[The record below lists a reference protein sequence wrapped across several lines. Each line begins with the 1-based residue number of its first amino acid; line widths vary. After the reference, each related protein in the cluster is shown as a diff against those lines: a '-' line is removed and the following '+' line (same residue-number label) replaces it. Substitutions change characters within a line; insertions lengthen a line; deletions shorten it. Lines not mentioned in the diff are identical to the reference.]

1 MEVNMP
7 FSVGNSARIGSNTP
21 ASIHLKMLR
30 DTNRELNKHQLNIS
44 TGKQIN
50 NASDDVANYPTSRI
64 LRSRNSTLQSAM
76 EAVADAGNVVNII
89 LESYD
94 NIVDLVTEIKNNA
107 AQAASGVQGTDE
119 KIALSK
125 AAYRLA
131 SQIQTV
137 VDSSVFGGRS
147 LIDGS
152 FSANFVIS
160 VNASNSLQTLTIDM
174 GTANPNFNTSSGNFD
189 INSMNISN
197 FAGVTGLDLRELDL
211 VNSTDLGIFTDD
223 KLALTLTSL
232 SHAIDNIT
240 NTAAY
245 VGGYSQRLESQA
257 ELLTEQITGYKDTI
271 SRIEDADVA
280 REQLELT
287 KKQFMQQTALYSLTQ
302 ANVSP
307 QSYLRLLE

>member
-30 DTNRELNKHQLNIS
+30 DTNSALNKHQLNIS

-125 AAYRLA
+125 AAFRLA

-147 LIDGS
+147 LIDGT

-160 VNASNSLQTLTIDM
+160 VNASNSLQTLSIDM

-189 INSMNISN
+189 INSMSVSN
-197 FAGVTGLDLRELDL
+197 FAGVTGLDLRELDS
-211 VNSTDLGIFTDD
+211 VNATDLGIFTDD

-232 SHAIDNIT
+232 AHAIDNIT

-245 VGGYSQRLESQA
+245 VGGYSQRLESQT

>member
-1 MEVNMP
+1 MP

-21 ASIHLKMLR
+21 AGIHLKMLR
-30 DTNRELNKHQLNIS
+30 DSSRQLNKHQLNIS

-64 LRSRNSTLQSAM
+64 LKSRNSTLQSAM

-94 NIVDLVTEIKNNA
+94 NIVDLVTEIKNSA

-125 AAYRLA
+125 SAYRLA

-147 LIDGS
+147 LINGT

-174 GTANPNFNTSSGNFD
+174 GTANPDFNTSSGNFD
-189 INSMNISN
+189 INSMSISN
-197 FAGVTGLDLRELDL
+197 FAGVTGLDLRDLDL

-223 KLALTLTSL
+223 RLALTLTSL
-232 SHAIDNIT
+232 AHAIDNIT

-245 VGGYSQRLESQA
+245 VGGYSQRLESQT

-271 SRIEDADVA
+271 SRIEDADIA

>member
-7 FSVGNSARIGSNTP
+7 FSVGNSARISSNTP
-21 ASIHLKMLR
+21 AASHLKALR
-30 DTNRELNKHQLNIS
+30 DSTLELNKHQLNLS

-50 NASDDVANYPTSRI
+50 NASDDIANYPTSRI
-64 LRSRNSTLQSAM
+64 LQSRNSTLQSAFQ
-76 EAVADAGNVVNII
+76 AVADAGNVVNII
-89 LESYD
+89 LESLD
-94 NIVDLVTEIKNNA
+94 NIADLITEIKDST
-107 AQAASGVQGTDE
+107 AQAASGIQGTDE

-131 SQIQTV
+131 SQIQTI

-147 LIDGS
+147 LIDGT

-160 VNASNSLQTLTIDM
+160 VNASNSLQTLSIDM
-174 GTANPNFNTSSGNFD
+174 GTANPNFNTETGFFD
-189 INSMNISN
+189 VNAMGISN
-197 FAGVTGLDLRELDL
+197 FAGVSGLDLRELNL
-211 VNSTDLGIFTDD
+211 TDSNNLGIFSDD
-223 KLALTLTSL
+223 NIATTLASMSEAL
-232 SHAIDNIT
+232 DNIT

-245 VGGYSQRLESQA
+245 VGGFSKRLDSQSEF
-257 ELLTEQITGYKDTI
+257 LTEQITGYKDTI

-280 REQLELT
+280 REQLEIV
-287 KKQFMQQTALYSLTQ
+287 KRQFMQQTALQSLSQ

>member
-21 ASIHLKMLR
+21 AESHLKALNDSLKR
-30 DTNRELNKHQLNIS
+30 LNKHQLNLS
-44 TGKQIN
+44 TGKRVN
-50 NASDDVANYPTSRI
+50 NASDDIANYPTSRI
-64 LRSRNSTLQSAM
+64 LDSRNSTLQSAVK
-76 EAVADAGNVVNII
+76 AVADAGNVVNII

-94 NIVDLVTEIKNNA
+94 NIAELVTKIKDSTA
-107 AQAASGVQGTDE
+107 EAASGIQGTDE

-131 SQIQTV
+131 QQIQTI

-147 LIDGS
+147 MIDGT

-160 VNASNSLQTLTIDM
+160 VNASNSLQTLSIDM
-174 GTANPNFNTSSGNFD
+174 GTANTNFNTKSGQFD
-189 INSMNISN
+189 VNAMEVIN
-197 FAGVTGLDLRELDL
+197 FAGVTGLDLRDL
-211 VNSTDLGIFTDD
+211 NNVNANDLGIFSDENIAT
-223 KLALTLTSL
+223 TMTSL
-232 SHAIDNIT
+232 SEALSNIT
-240 NTAAY
+240 NTASY
-245 VGGYSQRLESQA
+245 VGGFSQRLDSQT
-257 ELLTEQITGYKDTI
+257 EFLTEQITGYKDTI

-280 REQLELT
+280 KEQLELT
-287 KKQFMQQTALYSLTQ
+287 KMQFMQQTALYSLTQ

>member
-1 MEVNMP
+1 MP

-21 ASIHLKMLR
+21 ASIHLKMLK
-30 DTNRELNKHQLNIS
+30 DSSSGINKHQLNIS

-50 NASDDVANYPTSRI
+50 NASDDIANYPTSRI
-64 LRSRNSTLQSAM
+64 LKSRNSTLQSAM

-94 NIVDLVTEIKNNA
+94 NIIDLVTEIKNSA
-107 AQAASGVQGTDE
+107 SQAANGAQGTDE

-147 LIDGS
+147 LIDGT

-160 VNASNSLQTLTIDM
+160 VNASNSLQTLSIDM
-174 GTANPNFNTSSGNFD
+174 GTTNPDFNTSSGNFD
-189 INSMNISN
+189 INSMGISN
-197 FAGVTGLDLRELDL
+197 FAGVTGLDLRDL
-211 VNSTDLGIFTDD
+211 NTVNATDLGIFSDD
-223 KLALTLTSL
+223 NIGLTMTSL
-232 SHAIDNIT
+232 ARAIENIT

-245 VGGYSQRLESQA
+245 VGGYSQRLVSQTD
-257 ELLTEQITGYKDTI
+257 LLTEQITGYKDTI
-271 SRIEDADVA
+271 SRIEDADIA

-302 ANVSP
+302 ANVTP